1 MKSERFTIDNIIK
14 FADIMSA
21 QEQKYSRRA
30 SRSLAFTSVV
40 SISLVLLVLGA
51 VGLLVFNVNKASV
64 YIKENIGFSVILKD
78 NVKDA
83 DIAQFQKTLDS
94 ESYVKSSEYITKER
108 AMEIFNE
115 EHGENAVEFVGY
127 IPLKSSIDVKILAE
141 YANPD
146 SIAWIQEG
154 IANDARVHEFW
165 YNPNLLEAVN
175 KNIKQISLISGAI
188 VAILAFIAIVLI
200 NNSIRLSIYSKRLLI
215 RSMQLVGAT
224 KGFIRRP
231 FLAQGVSY
239 GIYGAIIANGTLL
252 GMIYYFESK
261 FPDFLD
267 LQDIEM
273 FGIVFGGV
281 FIVGI
286 IITYISTFL
295 AVRKYLRMRP
305 EQLY

>member
-1 MKSERFTIDNIIK
+1 MSSEGQK
-14 FADIMSA
+14 F
-21 QEQKYSRRA
+21 SRRA
-30 SRSLAFTSVV
+30 SRSLALTSVI
-40 SISLVLLVLGA
+40 SITLVLLVLGS
-51 VGLLVFNVNKASV
+51 VGLLVFNVKKAAT

-83 DIAQFQKTLDS
+83 DITQFQKSLDS
-94 ESYVKSSEYITKER
+94 EPYVKTTEHITKEE
-108 AMEIFNE
+108 AMDIFNE
-115 EHGENAVEFVGY
+115 DHGENAVEFLGY
-127 IPLKSSIDVKILAE
+127 IPLKSSIDVKIMAD

-146 SIAWIQEG
+146 SIAWIKES
-154 IANDARVHEFW
+154 IAKDARVHEFW
-165 YNPNLLEAVN
+165 YNPNLLDAVN
-175 KNIKQISLISGAI
+175 KNIKQISLISAII

-231 FLAQGVSY
+231 FLGQGVSY
-239 GIYGAIIANGTLL
+239 GIYAAILANGILM

-267 LQDIEM
+267 MRDIEM

-281 FIVGI
+281 FIVAI
-286 IITYISTFL
+286 LITWISTFF
-295 AVRKYLRMRP
+295 AVRKYLRMKP
-305 EQLY
+305 EELY